1 MSESVPPPPEQP
13 PGNAPEA
20 GARKRV
26 VLSRLVPRGRRA
38 RWVAAGAVVV
48 VVGGGV
54 TAVAVAEHHHHHER
68 ADRPHMLRFEPGHGG
83 GFKRGPQGEAP
94 DGERARKVPGGEDSP
109 EVRERLGHPDAPG
122 LPGAPGRFEGRGGY
136 GKGGQ
141 APAPLPSLSIGDA
154 AAKAAAA
161 VSGGKVES
169 LRAVAQDGGGGAWL
183 AVVLGPDGVRH
194 AVTVSGTDGTI
205 TGNTTLGG
213 RGVSA
218 K

>member
-1 MSESVPPPPEQP
+1 MSESAVPPPPEQP

-54 TAVAVAEHHHHHER
+54 AAVAAAEHHHHER
-68 ADRPHMLRFEPGHGG
+68 ADRAPHMLRFDSDHGG
-83 GFKRGPQGEAP
+83 GLKRGPQGGAP
-94 DGERARKVPGGEDSP
+94 DDERARKAPGGEDGP
-109 EVRERLGHPDAPG
+109 EARKRFGHPEAPG
-122 LPGAPGRFEGRGGY
+122 LPGAPGRFEGREGHGGY
-136 GKGGQ
+136 GKGAQ

-161 VSGGKVES
+161 VAGGKVES
-169 LRAVAQDGGGGAWL
+169 LRPVAQDGGGSAWL

-205 TGNTTLGG
+205 TGNTALGG
-213 RGVSA
+213 
-218 K
+218 

>member
-1 MSESVPPPPEQP
+1 MSESVPPPPEQGP
-13 PGNAPEA
+13 VNAPEA

-26 VLSRLVPRGRRA
+26 VLSRLVPRGPRA

-68 ADRPHMLRFEPGHGG
+68 AGRGPHVLRLDPGHAGG
-83 GFKRGPQGEAP
+83 LKRGPQGEAP
-94 DGERARKVPGGEDSP
+94 DDERARKAPGGENGP
-109 EVRERLGHPDAPG
+109 RVRERFGHPDAPDAPG
-122 LPGAPGRFEGRGGY
+122 LPGVPGRFEGRGGS
-136 GKGGQ
+136 GKGAQ

-205 TGNTTLGG
+205 TGNTAL
-213 RGVSA
+213 RG
-218 K
+218 